1 MLVPDKKTLKK
12 SVISMFFKVQTR
24 REVEKIK
31 YLQALRALIR
41 KYQRPFP
48 VLTP

>member
-12 SVISMFFKVQTR
+12 AVKSMFFKVQIR

-31 YLQALRALIR
+31 Y
-41 KYQRPFP
+41 
-48 VLTP
+48 